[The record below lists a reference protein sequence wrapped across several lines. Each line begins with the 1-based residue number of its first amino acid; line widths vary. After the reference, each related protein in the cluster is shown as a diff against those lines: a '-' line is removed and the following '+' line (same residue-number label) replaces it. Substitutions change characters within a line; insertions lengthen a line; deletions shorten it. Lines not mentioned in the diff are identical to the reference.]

1 MTEKKRP
8 PLRIIPLGG
17 LGEIG
22 KNMMAIEYGNDI
34 VIIDAGQ
41 KFPDEEMFGIDMVLP
56 DYSYLLKNRDKIR
69 GIVITHGHEDHT
81 GALPYILKEMKKTVY
96 GTGLT
101 LGLIKPKLE
110 EHRVKGVKLKEIFP
124 GKSLNLGCFNL
135 EFMRV
140 SHSIP
145 DAVGIAIKTPEG
157 IIVHTGDFKFDQTP
171 IDGHLTDFN
180 KFASFKGRALV
191 LLSDSTNAESTGYTL
206 PEKNVGESLR
216 EIISQSKRRVLV
228 ASFASHI
235 HRIQQVVDA
244 AVINHRK
251 IAVYGRSMIKNIE
264 IASNLGY
271 LKIPPNAIV
280 DISQVRKMR
289 PDKVLVICT
298 GSQGEPL
305 SALSRIASRNNKFI
319 DIVPGDTVII
329 SAKPVPG
336 NEKSVTRII
345 DLLFKEGAE
354 VFYKSVSEIHVS
366 GHAAQEELK
375 MMLNLVGPK
384 YFIPVHGEYRHLKYH
399 ARLAKSVGIPEKNIF
414 VAENGNVIEFLNG
427 KATMK
432 ETVTAGAV
440 YVDGLGV
447 GDIGN
452 VVIRDRQVLA
462 NDGIFIVTV
471 TVNSQTG
478 EILAGPDIISRGF
491 IYERESAKLIEE
503 AKAQVVKALERDA
516 KEKISDWSILR
527 NDVRNT
533 LTRFFWEK
541 TKRRPM
547 VMPIIVE
554 L

>member
-1 MTEKKRP
+1 V
-8 PLRIIPLGG
+8 PLGG
-17 LGEIG
+17 LGEVG
-22 KNMMAIEYGNDI
+22 KNVMAIEYGNDMI
-34 VIIDAGQ
+34 VVDAGQ
-41 KFPDEEMFGIDMVLP
+41 KFPDDEMFGIDMVLP
-56 DYSYLLKNRDKIR
+56 DYSYLLKNKDKIR
-69 GIVITHGHEDHT
+69 GIIITHGHEDHT
-81 GALPYILKEMKKTVY
+81 GALPYILKEMKKPVY

-110 EHRVKGVKLKEIFP
+110 EHNVKGVKLKEVVP
-124 GKSLNLGCFNL
+124 GKSLNLGCFTI

-145 DAVGIAIKTPEG
+145 DAVGLAIKSPEG
-157 IIVHTGDFKFDQTP
+157 IIIHTGDFKFDQTP

-180 KFASFKGRALV
+180 RFASYKGRALV
-191 LLSDSTNAESTGYTL
+191 MMSDSTNAESSGYTL
-206 PEKNVGESLR
+206 PEKGVGDALR
-216 EIISQSKRRVLV
+216 EIIAGSKKRVLV

-244 AVINHRK
+244 AVANKRK
-251 IAVYGRSMIKNIE
+251 IAIYGRSMIKNIE
-264 IASNLGY
+264 IAGNLGY
-271 LKIPPNAIV
+271 LKIPKSEVV
-280 DISQVRKMR
+280 DISVVRKMR
-289 PDKVLVICT
+289 PEKVLVLCT

-305 SALSRIASRNNKFI
+305 SALSRIASKNNKFI

-354 VFYKSVSEIHVS
+354 VYYKSVSEIHVS

-375 MMLNLVGPK
+375 MMLNLVSPK

-399 ARLAKSVGIPEKNIF
+399 AQLAMKVGIPEKNIF
-414 VAENGNVIEFLNG
+414 VAENGNVIEFNHG
-427 KATMK
+427 RARMK
-432 ETVTAGAV
+432 EKVTAGSIF
-440 YVDGLGV
+440 VDGLGV

-452 VVIRDRQVLA
+452 VVIRDRQVLSQ
-462 NDGIFIVTV
+462 DGILIVTV
-471 TVNSQTG
+471 TVNTQTG
-478 EILAGPDIISRGF
+478 EIITGPDIISRGF
-491 IYERESAKLIEE
+491 VYEREAGDLLEE
-503 AKAQVVKALERDA
+503 AKAQVIKALEKDA

-527 NDVRNT
+527 NDVRNS

-547 VMPIIVE
+547 IMPIIVE

>member
-1 MTEKKRP
+1 MTQKKRSS
-8 PLRIIPLGG
+8 LKIIPLGG
-17 LGEIG
+17 LGEVG
-22 KNMMAIEYGNDI
+22 KNIMAIEYNNDMI
-34 VIIDAGQ
+34 VIDAGQ
-41 KFPDEEMFGIDMVLP
+41 MFPDEEMFGIDMVLP
-56 DYSYLLKNRDKIR
+56 DYSYLIKNRDKIR
-69 GIVITHGHEDHT
+69 GIIITHGHEDHT
-81 GALPYILKEMKKTVY
+81 GALPYLLKEMKKPVY

-110 EHRVKGVKLKEIFP
+110 EHRVKGVKLTEIFP
-124 GKSLNLGCFNL
+124 GKSLNLGCFNID
-135 EFMRV
+135 FMRV

-145 DAVGIAIKTPEG
+145 DAVGLAIKTPEG
-157 IIVHTGDFKFDQTP
+157 TIIHTGDFKFDQTP

-180 KFASFKGRALV
+180 KFASYKGKTLV
-191 LLSDSTNAESTGYTL
+191 MLSDSTNAESSGFTL
-206 PEKNVGESLR
+206 PEKSVGESLR
-216 EIISQSKRRVLV
+216 DIIAQSKKRVLV

-235 HRIQQVVDA
+235 HRIQQVIDA
-244 AVINHRK
+244 AVVNKRK

-271 LKIPPNAIV
+271 LKIPENKMI
-280 DISQVRKMR
+280 DITEVSKMR
-289 PDKVLVICT
+289 PEKVLVICT

-305 SALSRIASRNNKFI
+305 SALSRIAAKNNKFI

-345 DLLFKEGAE
+345 NLLFKGGAE
-354 VFYKSVSEIHVS
+354 VFYKSVSEVHVS

-384 YFIPVHGEYRHLKYH
+384 YFIPIHGEYRHLKYH
-399 ARLAKSVGIPEKNIF
+399 SKLAKTVGIPEQNIF
-414 VAENGNVIEFLNG
+414 VAENGSVIEFNHG
-427 KATMK
+427 KAWMK
-432 ETVTAGAV
+432 EKVTAGSV
-440 YVDGLGV
+440 FVDGLGV

-452 VVIRDRQVLA
+452 IVIRDRQVLA
-462 NDGIFIVTV
+462 QDGILIVTV
-471 TVNSQTG
+471 TVNAQTG
-478 EILAGPDIISRGF
+478 EILAGPDLISRGF
-491 IYERESAKLIEE
+491 VYERKSGDLLEGARV
-503 AKAQVVKALERDA
+503 QVIKALERDA

-547 VMPIIVE
+547 IMPIIVE

>member
-1 MTEKKRP
+1 M
-8 PLRIIPLGG
+8 PLGG
-17 LGEIG
+17 LGEVG
-22 KNMMAIEYGNDI
+22 KNVMAIEYGNDMI
-34 VIIDAGQ
+34 VVDAGQ
-41 KFPDEEMFGIDMVLP
+41 KFPDDEMFGIDMVLP
-56 DYSYLLKNRDKIR
+56 DYSYLLKNKDKIR
-69 GIVITHGHEDHT
+69 GIIITHGHEDHT
-81 GALPYILKEMKKTVY
+81 GALPYILKEMKKPVY

-110 EHRVKGVKLKEIFP
+110 EHNVKGVKLKEVVP
-124 GKSLNLGCFNL
+124 GKSLNLGCFTI

-145 DAVGIAIKTPEG
+145 DAVGLAIKSPEG
-157 IIVHTGDFKFDQTP
+157 IIIHTGDFKFDQTP

-180 KFASFKGRALV
+180 RFASYKGRALV
-191 LLSDSTNAESTGYTL
+191 MMSDSTNAESSGYTL
-206 PEKNVGESLR
+206 PEKGVGDALR
-216 EIISQSKRRVLV
+216 EIIAGSKKRVLV

-244 AVINHRK
+244 AVANKRK
-251 IAVYGRSMIKNIE
+251 IAIYGRSMIKNIE
-264 IASNLGY
+264 IAGNLGY
-271 LKIPPNAIV
+271 LKIPKSEVV
-280 DISQVRKMR
+280 DISVVRKMR
-289 PDKVLVICT
+289 PEKVLVLCT

-305 SALSRIASRNNKFI
+305 SALSRIASKNNKFI

-354 VFYKSVSEIHVS
+354 VYYKSVSEIHVS

-375 MMLNLVGPK
+375 MMLNLVSPK

-399 ARLAKSVGIPEKNIF
+399 AQLAMKVGIPEKNIF
-414 VAENGNVIEFLNG
+414 VAENGNVIEFNHG
-427 KATMK
+427 RARMK
-432 ETVTAGAV
+432 EKVTAGSIF
-440 YVDGLGV
+440 VDGLGV

-452 VVIRDRQVLA
+452 VVIRDRQVLSQ
-462 NDGIFIVTV
+462 DGILIVTV
-471 TVNSQTG
+471 TVNTQTG
-478 EILAGPDIISRGF
+478 EIITGPDIISRGF
-491 IYERESAKLIEE
+491 VYEREAGDLLEE
-503 AKAQVVKALERDA
+503 AKAQVIKALEKDA

-527 NDVRNT
+527 NDVRNS

-547 VMPIIVE
+547 IMPIIVE

>member
-17 LGEIG
+17 LGEVG
-22 KNMMAIEYGNDI
+22 KNIMAIEYGNDI
-34 VIIDAGQ
+34 VVIDAGQ
-41 KFPDEEMFGIDMVLP
+41 KFPDDEMFGIDMVLP

-110 EHRVKGVKLKEIFP
+110 EHRVKGIKLKEIFP

-180 KFASFKGRALV
+180 KFASYKGRALV
-191 LLSDSTNAESTGYTL
+191 LLSDSTNAESIGYTL

-216 EIISQSKRRVLV
+216 EIISQSKKRVIV

-244 AVINHRK
+244 AVVNHRK
-251 IAVYGRSMIKNIE
+251 IAVHGRSMIKNIE

-271 LKIPPNAIV
+271 LKIPANTLV

-289 PDKVLVICT
+289 PEKVLVICT

-305 SALSRIASRNNKFI
+305 SALSRIASRSNKFI

-375 MMLNLVGPK
+375 MMLNLVRPK

-399 ARLAKSVGIPEKNIF
+399 ARLATQVGIPEKNIF
-414 VAENGNVIEFLNG
+414 VAENGNVIEFQHG

-432 ETVTAGAV
+432 EKVQAGAV

-462 NDGIFIVTV
+462 QDGIFIVTV

-491 IYERESAKLIEE
+491 IYERESAKLLEE
-503 AKAQVVKALERDA
+503 AKAQVIKALERDA
-516 KEKISDWSILR
+516 KEKITDWSILR
-527 NDVRNT
+527 NDVRNS